1 MFGIDIGFVHPW
13 YLALLLLLPLLWVFS
28 FRSLSGLGRYR
39 RLFALAFRTLVFVL
53 IVLALAEVQ
62 TLRTSDKV
70 TVTYLL
76 DQSESI
82 PIAQRQ
88 AMLDYVRQGVRRH
101 RRAERED
108 CAGVIVFGHDAVVE
122 VPPFDDDI
130 PFLNLESTLGLRTD
144 ATNLAAALKMAGAT
158 FPEDTAKRIV
168 IVSDGNENIGD
179 ARAIAGVLADQG
191 IGIDVVPVQL
201 ASRGEVQVEEVVLP
215 SDIRRGQPIEARVVI
230 DNLTT
235 PTAEN
240 ADGVVRGKLKL
251 VRQSGKQEDLLNP
264 DSQEVELKPGKNVFS
279 FQHRIDEVAVYTYKA
294 AFTPDNPQ
302 DDRVLEN
309 NQATAFTHVRGKG
322 RVLFIEDADNKGG
335 FDYLVGR
342 LRENNIEVTLQS
354 SDSLFTSL
362 AELQAYD
369 CVVLANVPR
378 SSGADANT
386 VTSFSDEQ
394 IKMLVRNTEQFG
406 CGLVML
412 GGETSFGAGGWA
424 NTDLEKAMPVDFHIE
439 NARIRAVGALVMIM
453 HASEIAEGNYWQKVI
468 AREAIKPLGPMDYCG
483 LIHWGPGREEWLW
496 REGNRGLIRIG
507 QRRNKLIAAVERM
520 TPGDMPEFDPAMKMA
535 LGDFN
540 QVNASV
546 KHMIIISDGDPSPP
560 SFTTVNGFVR
570 QKIKI
575 STVAVGAH
583 GPAGH
588 QTLQDIA
595 TATGGQYYVAKSAK
609 ALPRIFQIEARR
621 VARPLIKDL
630 PDVPPRLVYPHEM
643 LQSIAEPLPPISGF
657 VMTTVKKNPLVEV
670 ALVSPDPPDTQNATI
685 LASWTYGLGRSVAL
699 TTDAGHRWANAWTRW
714 ENYDKFFSQIIRW
727 AMRPVNEEGKF
738 TVATDVK
745 DGQVRVVVTALD
757 KDDQFL
763 NFLNMSAV
771 AVDPNLEDFEVKI
784 EQVAPGRYVGQ
795 FAADKAGSY
804 FVNVVP
810 GAGKSPI
817 LAGVTVPYSSEFR
830 DRETNVELL
839 RTLAAHAPK
848 GGEAGKLIEGDLAR
862 GKLEPLLEHDTFRHN
877 LAKAISRQDIWPLVL
892 LATACVFFC
901 DVLVRRVTI
910 HFYWIGPAIAWLWA
924 RVLRRPQAE
933 TPDERMERLR
943 SRKAEVSGQLEERR
957 AAARFEPQ
965 VEEPGGTPLASLEE
979 VLEEAGGTPPTA
991 APPRTAAEPG
1001 QKPAAE
1007 QEKSYTERLLEAKKK
1022 AWKDRNP

>member
-13 YLALLLLLPLLWVFS
+13 YLTALLLLPLLWGFS

-53 IVLALAEVQ
+53 IVAALAEVQ
-62 TLRTSDKV
+62 ALRTSDKV

-82 PIAQRQ
+82 PVAQRQ
-88 AMLDYVRQGVRRH
+88 AMLDYVRQGVGRH
-101 RRAERED
+101 RRADRED

-130 PFLNLESTLGLRTD
+130 PFLNLEGTLGLRTD

-158 FPEDTAKRIV
+158 FPEDSAKRVV

-179 ARAIAGVLADQG
+179 ARSIAGLLADQG

-201 ASRGEVQVEEVVLP
+201 TGRGEVQVDEVVLP

-230 DNLTT
+230 DNLTG

-240 ADGVVRGKLKL
+240 PAGVVRGKLKL
-251 VRQSGKQEDLLNP
+251 VRQSGKQEELLNP
-264 DSQEVELKPGKNVFS
+264 DSQDVELKPGKNVFS

-294 AFTPDNPQ
+294 SLMPDNPQ
-302 DDRVLEN
+302 DDRMQEN
-309 NQATAFTHVRGKG
+309 NLATAFTHVRGKG
-322 RVLFIEDADNKGG
+322 RVLLIEDADHKGG
-335 FDYLVGR
+335 FDYLISR
-342 LRENNIEVTLQS
+342 LQANNLEVTLQS

-369 CVVLANVPR
+369 CVVLANVPQ

-394 IKMLVRNTEQFG
+394 ITMLVRNTEQFG

-412 GGETSFGAGGWA
+412 GGENSFGAGGWA
-424 NTDLEKAMPVDFHIE
+424 NTRLERAMPVDFHIE

-496 REGNRGLIRIG
+496 REGDRGLVRIG
-507 QRRNKLIAAVERM
+507 QRRNRLIAAVERM

-560 SFTTVNGFVR
+560 SLRTVNGFVQ

-588 QTLQDIA
+588 QTLKDIA
-595 TATGGQYYVAKSAK
+595 SATGGQYYVVKSAK

-621 VARPLIKDL
+621 VARPLVKDL
-630 PDVPPRLVYPHEM
+630 PDLPPRLVYPHEM
-643 LQSIAEPLPPISGF
+643 LQGLREPLPPLSGF

-670 ALVSPDPPDTQNATI
+670 ALVSPDPPDAQNATI
-685 LASWTYGLGRSVAL
+685 LAGWTFGLGRSVAW
-699 TTDAGHRWANAWTRW
+699 TTDAGQRWANAWTRW
-714 ENYDKFFSQIIRW
+714 ENYDKLFSQMIRW

-738 TVATDVK
+738 SVATDVK
-745 DGQVRVVVTALD
+745 NGRVRVVVTALD

-763 NFLNMSAV
+763 NFLNMSGV
-771 AVDPNLEDFEVKI
+771 AVDPDLKDFQVTI
-784 EQVAPGRYVGQ
+784 EQVAPGRYVGE

-839 RTLAAHAPK
+839 RTLAAHVPQ
-848 GGEAGKLIEGDLAR
+848 GGQPGQLIEGDLQR
-862 GKLEPLLEHDTFRHN
+862 GRLERLLDFDTFRHN
-877 LAKAISRQDIWPLVL
+877 LAPAISRQDIWPLVL
-892 LATACVFFC
+892 LVTACVFFC
-901 DVLVRRVTI
+901 DVLIRRVTI
-910 HFYWIGPAIAWLWA
+910 RFDWLGPAVGWLWA
-924 RVLRRPQAE
+924 RVLRRPLEQL
-933 TPDERMERLR
+933 PDERLKRLR

-965 VEEPGGTPLASLEE
+965 AEEPGGPPPASLEE
-979 VLEEAGGTPPTA
+979 VLKEAGGAPPPA
-991 APPRTAAEPG
+991 APPQTVAQSDQG
-1001 QKPAAE
+1001 PAAE
-1007 QEKSYTERLLEAKKK
+1007 QQKSYTERLLEAKKK
-1022 AWKDRNP
+1022 AWKDK